1 MTNRIKLVVLITVVV
16 ASLFAFGAMA
26 QDPTA
31 EPTVDPA
38 LTTVPTDIATV
49 DPALTT
55 VPTDMATLEPTLDAT
70 VDATLEPTLEGTL
83 EPTLEVTLE
92 ATVDTGTAATATTD
106 PAVTAPTATVEGTEM
121 VAFGSA
127 SLVDISGNGVGSAV
141 FTTMEDGKVLVTASF
156 INLPPG
162 FHGFHVHTTGV
173 CDAASGFESA
183 GGHFDREGASH
194 PNHDGDLPSL
204 LVNNDGTAMLTFSTD
219 RFAVAD
225 LFDADGSAIVVHSGQ
240 DNYANIPA
248 RYGADPMAATPDP
261 AMPPM
266 SIADE
271 ETLRGGDSGE
281 HLACGVIEEGFMA
294 IVPTVDETGTP
305 ADSPDMGATATLDG
319 MATTDPNAT
328 VDPNVTLEPTSDLPT
343 VDPALTQ
350 TVDPALTQ
358 TVDPALTPEPTIDA
372 SAVPVD
378 PTATEG
384 TQ

>member
-1 MTNRIKLVVLITVVV
+1 MSRQTKVIVFITLIV
-16 ASLFAFGAMA
+16 ASLLAFGAMA

-38 LTTVPTDIATV
+38 LTTVPTDMATV
-49 DPALTT
+49 
-55 VPTDMATLEPTLDAT
+55 EPTLDVTVDVTIDAT
-70 VDATLEPTLEGTL
+70 VDATIEPTVEVTL
-83 EPTLEVTLE
+83 EPTLE

-106 PAVTAPTATVEGTEM
+106 PVMTLPTATVEGTEM

-127 SLVDISGNGVGSAV
+127 SLQDISGNGVGSAV

-173 CDAASGFESA
+173 CDVADGFMSA

-204 LVNNDGTAMLTFSTD
+204 LVNNDGTALLTFSTD

-225 LFDADGSAIVVHSGQ
+225 LFDADGSAIMVHSGQ
-240 DNYANIPA
+240 DNFANIPA
-248 RYGADPMAATPDP
+248 RYGADPAAATPDP
-261 AMPPM
+261 AMPAA

-281 HLACGVIEEGFMA
+281 RLACGVIEEGFMA
-294 IVPTVDETGTP
+294 IVPTVDETDGT
-305 ADSPDMGATATLDG
+305 ADSPDMGTTATLDG

-350 TVDPALTQ
+350 TIDPAMTQ
-358 TVDPALTPEPTIDA
+358 TLDPALTPEPTIDA
-372 SAVPVD
+372 SAVPID

>member
-1 MTNRIKLVVLITVVV
+1 MSRQIKLAALITFIV

-38 LTTVPTDIATV
+38 LTTVPTDMATV
-49 DPALTT
+49 
-55 VPTDMATLEPTLDAT
+55 EPTLDVT
-70 VDATLEPTLEGTL
+70 VDVTIDATL

-92 ATVDTGTAATATTD
+92 PTLEATVDTAATATTD
-106 PAVTAPTATVEGTEM
+106 PAMMDPTATVEGTEM

-127 SLVDISGNGVGSAV
+127 SLQDASGNGVGSAV

-156 INLPPG
+156 ISLPPG

-173 CDAASGFESA
+173 CDAAAGFTSA

-194 PNHDGDLPSL
+194 PDHDGDLPSL

-225 LFDADGSAIVVHSGQ
+225 LFDADGSAIMVHSGQ

-261 AMPPM
+261 ALPAA

-281 HLACGVIEEGFMA
+281 RLACGVIEEGFMA
-294 IVPTVDETGTP
+294 IVPTIDETDGTS
-305 ADSPDMGATATLDG
+305 DSPDMSATATLDG
-319 MATTDPNAT
+319 MATVEPT

-343 VDPALTQ
+343 VDPAQ
-350 TVDPALTQ
+350 TQ
-358 TVDPALTPEPTIDA
+358 TVDPALTPTIDPAVTDIPGVTVEPTIDV
-372 SAVPVD
+372 SAIPID
-378 PTATEG
+378 PTPTG
-384 TQ
+384 VDQ

>member
-1 MTNRIKLVVLITVVV
+1 MGNRSRFVVLITVVV

-38 LTTVPTDIATV
+38 LTTVPTDMATV
-49 DPALTT
+49 EP
-55 VPTDMATLEPTLDAT
+55 TLEPTLDVTADAT

-83 EPTLEVTLE
+83 EPTLEGTLEPTLE
-92 ATVDTGTAATATTD
+92 ATVDMGTAATATTD
-106 PAVTAPTATVEGTEM
+106 PAVMVPTATVEGTEM
-121 VAFGSA
+121 IAFGSA
-127 SLVDISGNGVGSAV
+127 SLADLSGNGVGSVV
-141 FTTMEDGKVLVTASF
+141 FTTMEGGKVLVTASF

-173 CDAASGFESA
+173 CDAAGGFQSA

-261 AMPPM
+261 ALPPM

-271 ETLRGGDSGE
+271 ETLGGGDSGE
-281 HLACGVIEEGFMA
+281 RLACGVIEEGFMA
-294 IVPTVDETGTP
+294 IVPTVDETDGTG
-305 ADSPDMGATATLDG
+305 DSPDTGATATLEG
-319 MATTDPNAT
+319 VATTDPNVT
-328 VDPNVTLEPTSDLPT
+328 VEPTSDLPT

-350 TVDPALTQ
+350 TIDPAMTP
-358 TVDPALTPEPTIDA
+358 TTDPAVTDVPDVTPEPTIDA
-372 SAVPVD
+372 SAVPID

-384 TQ
+384 TA